1 MQALSVFFPVPV
13 YTPGMAAGRPSKSK
27 RSPFG
32 ERLVAA
38 RQQLGLSQMLVA
50 EKLGITQQ
58 TYAGW
63 ERRTTALRPEHLAQ
77 LATVLNVPVDHLL
90 GRANLLKRSGGPVG
104 KARRIFEEVSKLPRN
119 RQQRIL
125 GVVEDMLT
133 ATATNHANGNS

>member
-1 MQALSVFFPVPV
+1 
-13 YTPGMAAGRPSKSK
+13 
-27 RSPFG
+27 
-32 ERLVAA
+32 
-38 RQQLGLSQMLVA
+38 VA

-77 LATVLNVPVDHLL
+77 MATVLNVPVDYLL
-90 GRANLLKRSGGPVG
+90 GRANQLKRNGGPVG

-133 ATATNHANGNS
+133 AQQVNGD

>member
-1 MQALSVFFPVPV
+1 M
-13 YTPGMAAGRPSKSK
+13 
-27 RSPFG
+27 
-32 ERLVAA
+32 
-38 RQQLGLSQMLVA
+38 A

-58 TYAGW
+58 TYAGR

-77 LATVLNVPVDHLL
+77 MATVLNVPVDYLL
-90 GRANLLKRSGGPVG
+90 GRANHLKRDGGPVG

-133 ATATNHANGNS
+133 AQQVNGD